1 MKKIL
6 LLTGVISLLATTG
19 CVVAEGG
26 RQRHGRFHGRT
37 EVFVPAPVVIVPAAR
52 VHVR

>member
-6 LLTGVISLLATTG
+6 LLTGVISLLATAG

-26 RQRHGRFHGRT
+26 RHRHGSYHGHS
-37 EVFVPAPVVIVPAAR
+37 EVLVPAPVVIVPVVR
-52 VHVR
+52 VR